1 LADHRVDGEFLNMT
15 LKVLSVRPRAIEISN
30 FLSEVE
36 VDHIVEYAKNANMQ
50 KSTVGQGMKRKQD
63 SVRTSY
69 NTWVPRETDQIFDA
83 VYRRAADLL
92 RIDEALFRHR
102 DGEIPDWPNNK
113 TVGEDLQLVHYNVKQ
128 EYTAHHD
135 L

>member
-1 LADHRVDGEFLNMT
+1 MT
-15 LKVLSVRPRAIEISN
+15 LKVLSVRPRTIEISN

-50 KSTVGQGMKRKQD
+50 KSTVGQGAKRKQD

-102 DGEIPDWPNNK
+102 DGERPDWPNNK
-113 TVGEDLQLVHYNVKQ
+113 TIGEDLQLVHYNVKQ

>member
-1 LADHRVDGEFLNMT
+1 MDGEFLNMT

-102 DGEIPDWPNNK
+102 DEEFPDWPNNK

>member
-1 LADHRVDGEFLNMT
+1 MKEDFLNMT
-15 LKVLSVRPRAIEISN
+15 LKVLSVRPRTIEISN

-50 KSTVGQGMKRKQD
+50 KSTVGQGAKRKQD

-113 TVGEDLQLVHYNVKQ
+113 TIGEDLQLVHYNVKQ